1 MAKRRKDV
9 KMTAMFFLAALLV
22 TVSIFTYYSDCCN
35 PMKLTSY
42 SEVSETIYGAKTNP
56 QILDSSTKYVM
67 ASSYVENKV
76 REFAKNNEVDITPP
90 TFEVEYNIITITTD
104 TPSFEDNIIGA
115 VTDDCDANPKLEFI
129 GMIGKKSGIYP
140 IKFVASDEA
149 GNSFTRTVYYL
160 YNLKPG
166 NMKKPFV
173 YSSEYGDVMIVN
185 KKIPLPKG
193 YNKGIKKV
201 AKKQMKKM
209 LAAIKKDG
217 CGTVKI
223 KSGFRSYKTQAK
235 IFARYTRQEGSAE
248 AANRYS
254 ARPGYSEHQ
263 SGYAYDIGKISKS
276 FAKTKAFTWLQEHAH
291 EYGFIMRYPKDKEEI
306 TGYIY
311 EPWHYRYV
319 GVELATEIKESGMTL
334 EEFLKI
340 KP

>member
-1 MAKRRKDV
+1 MAKRRQDV
-9 KMTAMFFLAALLV
+9 MITVLFFLAILLI
-22 TVSIFTYYSDCCN
+22 TVSIFTYYSDCCSAMELPAN
-35 PMKLTSY
+35 G
-42 SEVSETIYGAKTNP
+42 EVSEAKYEMTP
-56 QILDSSTKYVM
+56 YR
-67 ASSYVENKV
+67 VENNKQ
-76 REFAKNNEVDITPP
+76 EFAKNNEFDITPP
-90 TFEVEYNIITITTD
+90 TFEVVYNIITITTN
-104 TPSFEDNIIGA
+104 TPSFKDNIIGEI
-115 VTDDCDANPKLEFI
+115 TDDYDSSPKLEFI
-129 GMIGKKSGIYP
+129 GVIGKKPGIYP
-140 IKFVASDEA
+140 IKFVAIDEA

-173 YSSEYGDVMIVN
+173 YSSEYGNVMIVN

-209 LAAIKKDG
+209 LAAIKNDG

-235 IFARYTRQEGSAE
+235 IFARYARQEGSAE

-254 ARPGYSEHQ
+254 ARAGYSEHQ
-263 SGYAYDIGKISKS
+263 SGYAFDIGKISKS
-276 FAKTKAFTWLQEHAH
+276 FDQTKAFTWLQAHAH
-291 EYGFIMRYPKDKEEI
+291 EYGFILRYPKDKEAI

-319 GVELATEIKESGMTL
+319 GVELATAIKESGLTL

-340 KP
+340 EP